1 MAMHPLNYH
10 CYSSEYVPLAHYLKH
25 FAVLKYLENSSSI
38 LLVMKSCSNKI
49 FFIVFFLFTSV
60 RYGSEYQYIFIVG
73 WAGGQSGIPK
83 RDNISY
89 NHMKKHDIDRY
100 FLFLPL
106 LCSLKHV

>member
-49 FFIVFFLFTSV
+49 FLLFSFYLLQLDIVQSI
-60 RYGSEYQYIFIVG
+60 QYIFIVG